1 MKRLVVSASAL
12 VVFVVLGVTG
22 ALHVVRDGDATAGS
36 GSLAAHGGALRALDT
51 LTVKGKAPLTGYQR
65 DVFGPAW
72 TDDHTA
78 PLGGNGCRTRD
89 DILARDLHGA
99 TVRDDGCTVMTGVL
113 FDPYSGLE
121 IHFVRGVKTSA
132 NVQIDHVVALANAW
146 QSGAWRWTD
155 GRRVAFANDPLGL
168 LAVSGVA
175 NAAKGKSNAA
185 EWLPPNKAFRCEY
198 VARQIAVKAAY
209 GLSVTA
215 PEKAAMQRVLT
226 ACPDQRLPTG

>member
-1 MKRLVVSASAL
+1 MRRLVVSAAAL

-36 GSLAAHGGALRALDT
+36 GSVAAQGSALRALDT
-51 LTVKGKAPLTGYQR
+51 LTVKGKAPLTGYER
-65 DVFGPAW
+65 DAFGPAW

>member
-1 MKRLVVSASAL
+1 MRRLVVSAAAL

-36 GSLAAHGGALRALDT
+36 VSGAAQGSALRALDT
-51 LTVKGKAPLTGYQR
+51 LTVKGKAPLTGYER
-65 DVFGPAW
+65 DAFGPAW
-72 TDDHTA
+72 TDDHAA

-185 EWLPPNKAFRCEY
+185 EWLPPNKAFRCAY